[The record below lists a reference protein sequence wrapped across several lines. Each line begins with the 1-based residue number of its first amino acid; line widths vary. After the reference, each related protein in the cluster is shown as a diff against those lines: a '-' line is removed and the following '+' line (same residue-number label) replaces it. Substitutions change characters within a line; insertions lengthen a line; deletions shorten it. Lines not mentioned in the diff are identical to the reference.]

1 MAQIKAFPVVRYGRD
16 LADELDKLI
25 TPPYDVISPE
35 EQQAFYKS
43 HPFNIIRLVL
53 GNQFAEDDQQ
63 NNKHTRAASTL
74 HEWMNQGVLA
84 RHDKPALAIYQM
96 DFEQPGGGT
105 KRLDGIVAVVKVD
118 DYGRGKVL
126 PHEKTY
132 LGPKKD
138 QLQLLRACKAN
149 FTPIH
154 SLFHDDQETIYRI
167 YSPYMAN
174 KPDQVTLDSNRNT
187 HRTWLIDDED
197 TIKSIVE
204 AFLPKSLFIADGHH
218 RYETALAYKKEHE
231 DSGSYSPDA
240 PYNYVMMYLT
250 AMSHP
255 GLTILP
261 AHRMVKGLPRLEI
274 PKILSG
280 LAPFF
285 EIREIPFSQDNLS
298 ADMDNFIRSIGD
310 HSEIGGCF
318 GMVCHG
324 DNCFRLLV
332 LKDFNSV
339 SRMIDDSI
347 PAALKRLDVTI
358 LREVIMNVGLG
369 IDKGNSEGKI
379 EYTPIIS
386 EAIEKALRGDVQVS
400 FILNPTRVDQMREAA
415 EKGYKM
421 PQKSTYFYPKLSSG
435 LVLNIF

>member
-174 KPDQVTLDSNRNT
+174 KPDQVT
-187 HRTWLIDDED
+187 
-197 TIKSIVE
+197 
-204 AFLPKSLFIADGHH
+204 A
-218 RYETALAYKKEHE
+218 
-231 DSGSYSPDA
+231 
-240 PYNYVMMYLT
+240 
-250 AMSHP
+250 
-255 GLTILP
+255 
-261 AHRMVKGLPRLEI
+261 
-274 PKILSG
+274 
-280 LAPFF
+280 
-285 EIREIPFSQDNLS
+285 
-298 ADMDNFIRSIGD
+298 
-310 HSEIGGCF
+310 
-318 GMVCHG
+318 
-324 DNCFRLLV
+324 
-332 LKDFNSV
+332 
-339 SRMIDDSI
+339 
-347 PAALKRLDVTI
+347 
-358 LREVIMNVGLG
+358 
-369 IDKGNSEGKI
+369 
-379 EYTPIIS
+379 TPI
-386 EAIEKALRGDVQVS
+386 VH
-400 FILNPTRVDQMREAA
+400 
-415 EKGYKM
+415 
-421 PQKSTYFYPKLSSG
+421 G
-435 LVLNIF
+435 L